1 MGYTFVVSK
10 CDKLYDVLVQGGV
23 IRSKEGH
30 VIPTADL
37 IAKRMYCR
45 WHNSYSHTTN
55 ECHYFQ

>member
-37 IAKRMYCR
+37 IAKRMYC
-45 WHNSYSHTTN
+45 
-55 ECHYFQ
+55 